1 MGKSYMA
8 LVAFHTITQHTTKK
22 HTTKKSR
29 NIFSTV
35 ILNFK
40 KTD

>member
-1 MGKSYMA
+1 MEKSYMA
-8 LVAFHTITQHTTKK
+8 LVAFHTITQ